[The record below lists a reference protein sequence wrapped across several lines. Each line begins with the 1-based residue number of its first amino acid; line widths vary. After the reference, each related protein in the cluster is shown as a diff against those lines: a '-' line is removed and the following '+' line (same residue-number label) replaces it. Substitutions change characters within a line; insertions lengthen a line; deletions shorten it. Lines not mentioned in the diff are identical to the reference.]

1 MAQTKRS
8 AKIDTRNARLK
19 LQAGKDHVATLGT
32 GCYLH
37 YKRTTG
43 AGTWRARWR
52 NKETG
57 KILSF
62 SIGLSDDMADDNG
75 DEIHSY
81 ERAVEKAQAW
91 FKDCAKAAER
101 AALGEVEPETK
112 KGAYTINDALDDMI
126 KHAKDEGKDW
136 KTLISYA
143 DNRIRPQLG
152 TLEASKLT
160 KKRMEDW
167 RLSLAESARMK
178 TVEGKKKAEGAW
190 GEDGPTEDQI
200 RARKVTANRVFAIL
214 KRALNL
220 AVENREIE
228 IGSWRD
234 AKPFNAKKIKKAR
247 IRFLSINE
255 QQRLLNACPPDFQKL
270 AKAALLTGS
279 RYSPLIRLV
288 VRDYN
293 AQAGT
298 VFIEKDKTGKARH
311 VVLTNE
317 GIQFFNAMTA
327 GKAPTDKV
335 FMRESATRLTR
346 KDVGLNWASSDQ
358 KPMMK
363 NACKDADIEP
373 LVFHELRHTYAS
385 NLVNAGVPLVFV
397 AEQLGHVDTK
407 MVEEHYGHLCPSA
420 KAESIRRLAPQIG
433 GMEELKLEN
442 LKIEKAL

>member
-1 MAQTKRS
+1 MARTKRS
-8 AKIDTRNARLK
+8 ASLNTANRRLTIAVGMRSTETLADDCYLIYGRPLNGASGTWYARWKDRSTRK
-19 LQAGKDHVATLGT
+19 MPQEKLGT
-32 GCYLH
+32 ADDFLPADGIKVLT
-37 YKRTTG
+37 YKQAVDA
-43 AGTWRARWR
+43 AGEWFKNQQRRSHE
-52 NKETG
+52 KETG
-57 KILSF
+57 EVVK
-62 SIGLSDDMADDNG
+62 DG
-75 DEIHSY
+75 D
-81 ERAVEKAQAW
+81 
-91 FKDCAKAAER
+91 F
-101 AALGEVEPETK
+101 
-112 KGAYTINDALDDMI
+112 TINDALDALI
-126 KHAKDEGKDW
+126 KHARNEGKDY

-167 RLSLAESARMK
+167 RLTLAESACMK
-178 TVEGKKKAEGAW
+178 TVAGKKKAEGEW

-255 QQRLLNACPPDFQKL
+255 QQRLLNACPRDFRLL

-279 RYSPLIRLV
+279 RYSPLTRLV

-293 AQAGT
+293 PKAGT

-311 VVLTNE
+311 VVLTND
-317 GIQFFNAMTA
+317 GIQFFDAMTA
-327 GKAPTDKV
+327 GKAPMDRI
-335 FMRESATRLTR
+335 FMRDSATRLTR
-346 KDVGLNWASSDQ
+346 KDAGLTWASSDQ
-358 KPMMK
+358 KPLMK
-363 NACKDADIEP
+363 NACRDAGIES

-433 GMEELKLEN
+433 GMEELNVEN